1 MLGLIFGETNFP
13 LEILKKVKKKHIKYL
28 IIDLTKK
35 KNFKK
40 DKNSYAVSIGQFG
53 KIIKIFKKNKCKK
66 VLFAGKVKKP
76 NFSKLRLDFK
86 GIYYIPRIVRSSKL
100 GDAAILREIIKILK
114 QEKIITLSSLTYK
127 PELTLKKGTY
137 SKVKPNK
144 EDKLDIKKAIST
156 LGKLGKYTFSQGT
169 VVRNNKVV
177 VIEGKGG
184 TERMLKINRTKTQRN
199 KGVLVK
205 FPKKKQDLR
214 IDLPT
219 VGLKT
224 LVQCKAAG
232 LKGIVLKAKLHSDFI
247 EKSPFK
253 TIFNGFI
260 FIFSLSSKLKSEL
273 TKSPFTKTI

>member
-13 LEILKKVKKKHIKYL
+13 LEILKKVKKKNIKYL

-53 KIIKIFKKNKCKK
+53 KIIKIFKKNKCRK

-114 QEKIITLSSLTYK
+114 QERIITLSSLTYN

-137 SKVKPNK
+137 SKIKPNK
-144 EDKLDIKKAIST
+144 EDNLDIKKAIST

-232 LKGIVLKAKLHSDFI
+232 LKGIVLKAKQHVFL
-247 EKSPFK
+247 EKNKCINFANK
-253 TIFNGFI
+253 NKMF
-260 FIFSLSSKLKSEL
+260 L
-273 TKSPFTKTI
+273 TVK